1 MMNILTW
8 VYKGVD
14 DDSKR
19 IVSVVIPRSKHRPEC
34 YNAEGEDQILVS
46 PGAIDM
52 GGLIIT
58 PREQDFKAMTPSVA
72 SDIIKE
78 VGISQEEEM
87 QILKRLKG
95 IE

>member
-1 MMNILTW
+1 
-8 VYKGVD
+8 
-14 DDSKR
+14 
-19 IVSVVIPRSKHRPEC
+19 
-34 YNAEGEDQILVS
+34 
-46 PGAIDM
+46 M

-78 VGISQEEEM
+78 VGISQDEEM

-95 IE
+95 LK